1 MRRAKGFSLIEL
13 LIVVAIILI
22 IAAIAVPGYL
32 HARQVANES
41 SAVGSVRSINTAMVS
56 YNSSYPSV
64 GYAANLTTLGGSCT
78 GTTTPTSDSAC
89 LIDSVLAGGIKS
101 GYTFVATGVSGS
113 YSAIASPTVPNNTGV
128 RYFCSDADA
137 VVRYSYTAITTCDG
151 TVASLQ

>member
-1 MRRAKGFSLIEL
+1 
-13 LIVVAIILI
+13 
-22 IAAIAVPGYL
+22 
-32 HARQVANES
+32 VANES